1 MWRELYSS
9 ASAITNTRADLVML
23 AASQSNY
30 ANETA
35 ARVGWGVGGCRG
47 LATRLVYRNYKQIAI
62 HYGWRFM
69 GWAVPDSEAETNSSP
84 VGQSITK
91 QEVTVLSR

>member
-9 ASAITNTRADLVML
+9 ASAITNTWADLVML

-35 ARVGWGVGGCRG
+35 ARLGGAGG
-47 LATRLVYRNYKQIAI
+47 LVDAGDWQLDLCIEIINK
-62 HYGWRFM
+62 
-69 GWAVPDSEAETNSSP
+69 
-84 VGQSITK
+84 
-91 QEVTVLSR
+91 